1 MENCPIVTIPGA
13 CRRFRKAR
21 APQIFLVVVLACL
34 ASSCST
40 LPKHYPRSESR
51 AWDKPGETL
60 LGEKLA
66 ARLAGH
72 PGESGFY
79 LLPSGLDAFAAR
91 VLLANAAQ
99 KTIDLQYYVF
109 HADLTGKFLLER
121 LLAAAERGVRVR
133 LLIDDMYTAG
143 KDRTIAAL
151 ASHPNFEIRVFNP
164 FAERSSSSRVFEW
177 LSDFSRVNRRMHNKM
192 FVVDGVAG
200 IVGGR
205 NVGDEYFAAREDEN
219 FADLDLL
226 VAGPVVAD
234 LGGVFD
240 AYWNS
245 ESAFPIEAFVPDKP
259 TPAELEAVS
268 GTLAAHRDA
277 ARDTPYAVRLRESD
291 LVLRLREGNLALLW
305 GPARVVH
312 DPPRKI
318 ASRGAHPEEDT
329 WWASLRAQVGEVRSE
344 MILISPYFVPGT
356 RAVTRFGEMR
366 RDGVRIRILTNS
378 LASNDVPSVHSGYSK
393 YREAML
399 REGVEI
405 HEVRPV
411 LDPAEEEREKTKKRF
426 GSSGARLHAKTLV
439 FDRRTVFIGSANL
452 DPRSAGIN
460 TELGI
465 VVTSPE
471 LAAQVVAAFE
481 NVTRPEYSF
490 RLALEGEPPASGP
503 PGESDGGRIVWITEE
518 NGKEVVLRDEPGAT
532 FWKKFST
539 WIQSL
544 IVPESLL

>member
-1 MENCPIVTIPGA
+1 MA
-13 CRRFRKAR
+13 H
-21 APQIFLVVVLACL
+21 IFLIVVLACL

-60 LGEKLA
+60 LGEQLA
-66 ARLAGH
+66 ARLSGQ

-79 LLPSGLDAFAAR
+79 LLSSGLDAFAAR

-291 LVLRLREGNLALLW
+291 LVLRLQRGESRPPMGPCPGGARPAAEDRESRGSPRGGYLVGKPAGTGGGGPVGDDPHLTLLRPGHPGGHPVRRDAEGW
-305 GPARVVH
+305 
-312 DPPRKI
+312 
-318 ASRGAHPEEDT
+318 GAHP
-329 WWASLRAQVGEVRSE
+329 
-344 MILISPYFVPGT
+344 
-356 RAVTRFGEMR
+356 
-366 RDGVRIRILTNS
+366 NS
-378 LASNDVPSVHSGYSK
+378 DELP
-393 YREAML
+393 
-399 REGVEI
+399 GVE
-405 HEVRPV
+405 
-411 LDPAEEEREKTKKRF
+411 
-426 GSSGARLHAKTLV
+426 
-439 FDRRTVFIGSANL
+439 
-452 DPRSAGIN
+452 
-460 TELGI
+460 
-465 VVTSPE
+465 
-471 LAAQVVAAFE
+471 
-481 NVTRPEYSF
+481 
-490 RLALEGEPPASGP
+490 
-503 PGESDGGRIVWITEE
+503 
-518 NGKEVVLRDEPGAT
+518 
-532 FWKKFST
+532 
-539 WIQSL
+539 
-544 IVPESLL
+544 